1 MASSYSILVLSS
13 LIILLHSPCLVSA
26 ILRSNETEK
35 LALLAIKAQI
45 THDPNGIFTSW
56 NDSSHFCTW
65 PGVTCGRRHHRVTA
79 LKLSSLGLVGTLSP
93 YVSNLTFLTGLNVE
107 LNTFHGVIPPEIG
120 ALFRLRHLNLT
131 NNSFSG
137 EIPANL
143 SGCSSLVR
151 IRFGWNRFTG
161 SLPFQ
166 LGKLQK
172 LERIQLHYNNFSG
185 NIPESFGNLSSVRS
199 FSFAANNFQGK
210 IPDFLGRLKT
220 LNFLGLGLNQFSGV
234 IPPSIFNISS
244 LVALS
249 LPFNQFEGTLPSDL
263 GFTLPNLQVLN
274 AGHNLLTGPL
284 PFSLS
289 NASNLVEFDITG
301 SNFTGKISIDFGGL
315 SNLWWLILASNPLGT
330 GEFSQ
335 DLRFFDS
342 LTNCKN
348 LKVLDLSNCGLG
360 GTLPHSVANLSTNLL
375 SLRLGD
381 NKLSGSINVGIE
393 NMVNLTELQLQRNRF
408 TGSIPVVLGNLSTLR
423 LLDLSENEFLGQIPP
438 SLSKLRQLYLLHLN
452 NNHLNGSIP
461 PSFGDFQ
468 YLQELDLSRN
478 NLTGTIPKN
487 LMTLSSLT
495 LSLNLAENQLSGSLP
510 SEVGQLINLGYFDVS
525 ENLLSGEI
533 PSTLGSCV
541 TLERLNMAANSFEGA
556 IPSSFTSLRGLE
568 YLNLSR
574 NNLSGQIPGFFQRLS
589 FKNLNLSF
597 NQFEGPIPSEGIFG
611 NASAF
616 SVFGNDKLCG
626 GIPDLGLAVCPK
638 NESEKRKSRRGFDL
652 IIIIP
657 VLCGLVALVLIFYL
671 LIIWRLRKRNLDTIT
686 TSSSPTEITIFSKV
700 TYDSLYKATD
710 GFSSANLIGAGSFGS
725 VYRGILLDQGRKIVA
740 VKVFHVHK
748 RGNNKSFLSE
758 CKALR
763 NIRHRNLVKMYTACS
778 TLDYSG
784 NEFKALVYEFMPNG
798 SLDSWLHNE
807 GNSQMGFLG
816 LVERVS
822 IAIDVAC
829 ALDYLHNQCHN
840 TIVHCDLKP
849 SNVLLD
855 KDMIAHIGDFGLS
868 KFLPD
873 FVVKSQPLSSSVGI
887 RGTIGYAPPEY
898 GMGSNYSAEGDVY
911 SFGILLLEMFSG
923 KRPTDSGFEDGI
935 NLHCFVKT
943 ALPERVEEILDPA
956 IINVMNNSNNDN
968 GIMGEEGDEIIS
980 SALLESGNDNKVD
993 QERECLISIMR
1004 IGVACSVES
1013 PKERMD
1019 ISDVVKELQLI
1030 KQILL
1035 SFLANQQGSTS
1046 GSLRFEGSS
1055 SRSATSNWQNVL

>member
-13 LIILLHSPCLVSA
+13 LIIFFHSPCFVSA
-26 ILRSNETEK
+26 ILRSNETDK

-56 NDSSHFCTW
+56 NDSSHFCAW
-65 PGVTCGRRHHRVTA
+65 PGVTCGRRHQRVTA
-79 LKLSSLGLVGTLSP
+79 LNLSSLGLVGTLSP

-143 SGCSSLVR
+143 SGCSSLVL
-151 IRFGWNRFTG
+151 IRFGWNRLTG

-244 LVALS
+244 LVTFS

-263 GFTLPNLQVLN
+263 
-274 AGHNLLTGPL
+274 
-284 PFSLS
+284 
-289 NASNLVEFDITG
+289 
-301 SNFTGKISIDFGGL
+301 
-315 SNLWWLILASNPLGT
+315 
-330 GEFSQ
+330 
-335 DLRFFDS
+335 
-342 LTNCKN
+342 
-348 LKVLDLSNCGLG
+348 
-360 GTLPHSVANLSTNLL
+360 ANLSANLL

-408 TGSIPVVLGNLSTLR
+408 TGSIPAVLGNLSTLR

-510 SEVGQLINLGYFDVS
+510 YEVGQLINLGYFDVS

-597 NQFEGPIPSEGIFG
+597 NQFEGPIPTEGIFG

-626 GIPDLGLAVCPK
+626 
-638 NESEKRKSRRGFDL
+638 
-652 IIIIP
+652 
-657 VLCGLVALVLIFYL
+657 
-671 LIIWRLRKRNLDTIT
+671 
-686 TSSSPTEITIFSKV
+686 
-700 TYDSLYKATD
+700 D

-725 VYRGILLDQGRKIVA
+725 VYRGILLEQGRKIVA

-807 GNSQMGFLG
+807 GNSQIGFLG

-873 FVVKSQPLSSSVGI
+873 FVAKSQALSSSVGI

-923 KRPTDSGFEDGI
+923 KRPTDSGFEDGL

-943 ALPERVEEILDPA
+943 TLPERVEEILDPA
-956 IINVMNNSNNDN
+956 IINVINNSNNDN
-968 GIMGEEGDEIIS
+968 EIMGEEGDGIIS

-1035 SFLANQQGSTS
+1035 SFSANQQGSTS
-1046 GSLRFEGSS
+1046 GYSS
-1055 SRSATSNWQNVL
+1055 KS